1 MVVYNLTIKVQEAIL
16 EDWLVWEL
24 QEHIPAVMAT
34 GLFDGYAFHRLLEQD
49 ESEGPTFVLQY
60 QVSSLERY
68 RQYLAE
74 FSPAFQ
80 RDGFNKWGNGFIA
93 FRTIMEEL
101 ATGVVR

>member
-60 QVSSLERY
+60 HTSSVERY
-68 RQYLAE
+68 RRYLAE
-74 FSPAFQ
+74 FSPVFQ
-80 RDGFNKWGNGFIA
+80 QDGFNKWGNGFIA